1 MTRSQWIVIGGLTLT
16 ILVIFGLFLY
26 QSLTP
31 YEITPTFEGTTV
43 AAPEIK
49 PTALEAYALA
59 REAVAQK
66 GDDLYLVSASSQ
78 MVLSRGRI
86 VRTGVWGFRFFSPAN
101 QHLYVV
107 SVAGD
112 KAQLL
117 RESLSPVKPP
127 PIGDEAWKVDSEQ
140 ALRQWWQRFGSQSS
154 QQVWVT
160 LVLHLGTSEQ
170 DRLPV
175 WTIAGLGQREGE
187 QWILNVDAGTGEM
200 LASPGGE
207 T

>member
-31 YEITPTFEGTTV
+31 YETTPALEGTIA
-43 AAPEIK
+43 AAPEIT

-59 REAVAQK
+59 REAVAQN
-66 GDDLYLVSASSQ
+66 GDDLYLVSVSRQLA
-78 MVLSRGRI
+78 LSRGRI

-101 QHLYVV
+101 NHLYVV
-107 SVAGD
+107 SVEGNEAR
-112 KAQLL
+112 LL
-117 RESLSPVKPP
+117 QASLSPVKPS
-127 PIGDEAWKVDSEQ
+127 PISDEAWQVDSEQ
-140 ALRQWWQRFGSQSS
+140 ALRQWWQRYGGQSS
-154 QQVWVT
+154 RRVWVT
-160 LVLHLGTSEQ
+160 LVLHLGISEQ
-170 DRLPV
+170 GHLPV

-187 QWILNVDAGTGEM
+187 QWILNVNASTGEM